1 MTVGKDVSGLFPD
14 VLKNMQTEDLE
25 QKKLVYLYLMNYAK
39 TQPELVILAV
49 NTFVKDA
56 SDPNPLVRALS
67 IRTMGCLRAEKIID
81 YLSDPL
87 AAGLQDDN
95 PYVRKTAAL
104 CVAKMYDL
112 KPSLAIDR
120 GFVETLQ
127 ELVGDPNPTVV
138 ANAVTALTDIH
149 NSPHPDSP
157 GFIIDRDI
165 LNKILVALNEC
176 TEWGRI
182 SILSALCRYTPT
194 EEKETE
200 YICERVLP
208 QFQHANGS
216 VVLSAIKV
224 VMINLQRLQ
233 REDFIRQL
241 VRKMA
246 PPLVT
251 LVASEPEVQW
261 VALRNINLILQAR
274 PDVLSSEL
282 RVFFCKYS
290 DAQYNKVEKLD
301 ILVKLAN
308 ENNVDT
314 LLNELK
320 EYASEVDVDFVR
332 RSIRAIG
339 RCAIKIEDA
348 AERCVQVL
356 VDLINTKVSYV
367 VQEAVIVIKDIFR
380 KYPHSYEAIIPTLCE
395 NLEEI
400 DEPESKASLIWILGE
415 NAEKIVN
422 VEELLETYLDSF
434 IEDSYPSITIADRP
448 PIVIPNLTV
457 SRAILEELVQEI
469 SSLAAAY
476 HKPASTFVGK
486 GRLGIESI
494 KKINPNEENENI
506 SKQKA
511 LNTVAQ
517 GVKAENLLDLDE
529 DASPSTTQ
537 SPQES
542 FNSFTANT
550 ATSNINHAPSP
561 AQSNPVDDLLGLFG
575 NATVSSPSS
584 DIQTLVKYIKAQLD
598 PSVDINNATE
608 QLKLALKEKAPPISS
623 KDGNQVIM
631 FELLNFDDT
640 QTSLA
645 SLLERYGNDI
655 RVRTDS
661 DMNWFVITGLN
672 HKPAKLSQMISKM
685 TGYDS
690 KTVFYCVKIL
700 IELDLVVKMHTVYRG
715 STTNVA
721 IHRKFLAS
729 SPHYRAHALTE
740 AEPAKN
746 DSDNEAIDF
755 EETVQGRDASG
766 LPEFSELNDD
776 NGSKSSE
783 KVIEED
789 MIKLESDD
797 EDDDD
802 DVVSD
807 NFGAGIAITVE
818 KQILNL
824 IHESG
829 IEGMTISSVISALPT
844 INRRTVEN
852 ILLRHETDHD
862 PASLTDLA
870 LKSTT
875 EMNGR
880 ERRQRFFTRKN
891 YILLAEKEGLDIPVE
906 DLVSDQSGSLNVINS
921 ALGCSSRQEY
931 QASAT
936 RMIGSIGGQV
946 ATPKKLGRPPKAES
960 SKSAMPTPKPKG
972 RPRKSEASQTPS
984 EVPKKRGRPRKSEII
999 EDQPKKKGRASKNTI
1014 EINDDDDDDEKTV
1027 KDVTKKHSELQENV
1041 SESIPLNATP
1051 EETQPPSEV
1060 SLTTSQT
1067 APQRAYH
1074 NPELD
1079 MVGDDNSHM
1088 STPNKRQQLNTQEVA
1103 HNTINVTN
1111 DVDKD
1116 SYLKKRKL
1124 RSRKSGIAPIL
1135 IDVEDVSQDHIST
1148 KRKRVQSPQDS
1159 DESDAYE
1166 PGEDHD
1172 EKEDGTSENQ
1182 GVEDEKG
1189 NIQEPQPKVITEVEN
1204 QVNKLQYD
1212 TSQQQNASEI
1222 NELDVKMDVDTAI
1235 SDNQMESTMTST
1247 SKLANGIPRSKT
1259 TKKAI
1264 QQMRSSRT
1272 DLSQHRRIQD
1282 LYNAIKSAGGMVEA
1296 VRELFDVYQKYVHGP
1311 NHETAAQIDRPVVR
1325 KTLNVLFNE
1334 GKLKET
1340 KVSSRTYGG
1349 ASMQKRLI
1357 YVSDIDTH
1365 SEAFRKKKEELG
1377 QDLMKRYQPKASF
1390 KEVDTENIGY
1400 INFRRKYAADNLPE
1414 NCTDPSQKENIRNLI
1429 LSDVK
1434 AMARLHGYMTGRFAK
1449 AHTLYSLLSQEM
1461 QQKDQLSSKMSDD
1474 EPIVCMNYFK
1484 RDIPLNMYMKLIP
1497 WTTFDEM
1504 AFEYK
1509 NDPSKSKLR
1518 IKDLPEHLQELV
1530 SLSFSKRRHF
1540 ITECV
1545 RILWHLN
1552 LVELMEEIEV
1562 TDEIV
1567 TDVSNLK
1574 GVRELK
1580 TPNRLLYFRLKKD
1593 GLFLSFEDKP
1603 VLIDGMTLNTN
1614 EDIDKYFERLK
1625 VLALSSQDASMTANE
1640 KSKNPDMTN
1649 FSHFASY
1656 IQKHQS
1662 WQNDMMLSAMQKRL
1676 LANYTGKR
1684 SDIPRPGTEEEYK
1697 EIAYTCGA
1705 PLPLVKRYIEEET
1718 SKQEK
1723 LKLGVTL
1730 HRPKKNKNT
1739 TKKLKKS
1746 SKYSRSIDAKVKK
1759 ARSRHMR
1766 SEESEKDS
1774 FEDAEDAAIVE
1785 QIREFRKKNE
1795 KKKKSKPTKE
1805 NPYRLDP
1812 PLSEPPGKSPEE
1824 LIEEHKRLC
1833 TSARQTKNY
1842 SYWNPETDE
1851 LLRDSIAIIKARTRN
1866 HKNTSLSAALHVF
1879 PRFKTERLANEYES
1893 LCKDLVKEKKME
1905 KNRSLSLDK
1914 IDFIEHLK
1922 LIRIYIDKRAL
1933 YINTTSTGKGSSIL
1947 EVPDDVQSFF
1957 DQYDIAEETH
1967 HAQQYQDL
1975 QSVLF
1980 DTAQTE
1986 IAREHAYSRMVLFD
2000 SYENCISR
2008 PVNTIDELNIR
2019 LSEVAIKVSFMQLIN
2034 ILLTHLKMSTH
2045 DRSEGHMER
2054 SQEFLKKIPD
2064 EAFQISFKRI
2074 KDENILYL
2082 PANKSGPTAL
2092 YAFSDIYK
2100 HDSHGPWQAEFMQ
2113 DFFDDIMSVQKGDVN
2128 NWPIVVQESLQAALL
2143 SCISSNQIKC
2153 SINIENFSARI
2164 DSIGSRD
2171 VRK

>member
-1 MTVGKDVSGLFPD
+1 M
-14 VLKNMQTEDLE
+14 
-25 QKKLVYLYLMNYAK
+25 
-39 TQPELVILAV
+39 
-49 NTFVKDA
+49 
-56 SDPNPLVRALS
+56 
-67 IRTMGCLRAEKIID
+67 
-81 YLSDPL
+81 
-87 AAGLQDDN
+87 
-95 PYVRKTAAL
+95 
-104 CVAKMYDL
+104 
-112 KPSLAIDR
+112 
-120 GFVETLQ
+120 
-127 ELVGDPNPTVV
+127 
-138 ANAVTALTDIH
+138 
-149 NSPHPDSP
+149 
-157 GFIIDRDI
+157 
-165 LNKILVALNEC
+165 
-176 TEWGRI
+176 
-182 SILSALCRYTPT
+182 
-194 EEKETE
+194 
-200 YICERVLP
+200 
-208 QFQHANGS
+208 
-216 VVLSAIKV
+216 
-224 VMINLQRLQ
+224 
-233 REDFIRQL
+233 
-241 VRKMA
+241 
-246 PPLVT
+246 
-251 LVASEPEVQW
+251 
-261 VALRNINLILQAR
+261 
-274 PDVLSSEL
+274 
-282 RVFFCKYS
+282 
-290 DAQYNKVEKLD
+290 
-301 ILVKLAN
+301 
-308 ENNVDT
+308 
-314 LLNELK
+314 
-320 EYASEVDVDFVR
+320 
-332 RSIRAIG
+332 
-339 RCAIKIEDA
+339 
-348 AERCVQVL
+348 
-356 VDLINTKVSYV
+356 
-367 VQEAVIVIKDIFR
+367 
-380 KYPHSYEAIIPTLCE
+380 
-395 NLEEI
+395 
-400 DEPESKASLIWILGE
+400 
-415 NAEKIVN
+415 
-422 VEELLETYLDSF
+422 
-434 IEDSYPSITIADRP
+434 
-448 PIVIPNLTV
+448 
-457 SRAILEELVQEI
+457 
-469 SSLAAAY
+469 
-476 HKPASTFVGK
+476 
-486 GRLGIESI
+486 
-494 KKINPNEENENI
+494 
-506 SKQKA
+506 
-511 LNTVAQ
+511 
-517 GVKAENLLDLDE
+517 
-529 DASPSTTQ
+529 
-537 SPQES
+537 
-542 FNSFTANT
+542 
-550 ATSNINHAPSP
+550 
-561 AQSNPVDDLLGLFG
+561 
-575 NATVSSPSS
+575 
-584 DIQTLVKYIKAQLD
+584 
-598 PSVDINNATE
+598 
-608 QLKLALKEKAPPISS
+608 
-623 KDGNQVIM
+623 
-631 FELLNFDDT
+631 
-640 QTSLA
+640 
-645 SLLERYGNDI
+645 
-655 RVRTDS
+655 
-661 DMNWFVITGLN
+661 
-672 HKPAKLSQMISKM
+672 
-685 TGYDS
+685 
-690 KTVFYCVKIL
+690 
-700 IELDLVVKMHTVYRG
+700 
-715 STTNVA
+715 
-721 IHRKFLAS
+721 
-729 SPHYRAHALTE
+729 
-740 AEPAKN
+740 
-746 DSDNEAIDF
+746 
-755 EETVQGRDASG
+755 
-766 LPEFSELNDD
+766 
-776 NGSKSSE
+776 
-783 KVIEED
+783 
-789 MIKLESDD
+789 
-797 EDDDD
+797 
-802 DVVSD
+802 
-807 NFGAGIAITVE
+807 
-818 KQILNL
+818 
-824 IHESG
+824 
-829 IEGMTISSVISALPT
+829 
-844 INRRTVEN
+844 
-852 ILLRHETDHD
+852 RHETDHD

-1222 NELDVKMDVDTAI
+1222 NELDVKRDVDTAI

-1264 QQMRSSRT
+1264 QQMRASRT

-1282 LYNAIKSAGGMVEA
+1282 LYNAIKGAGGMVEA

-1833 TSARQTKNY
+1833 KY
-1842 SYWNPETDE
+1842 FH
-1851 LLRDSIAIIKARTRN
+1851 LRT
-1866 HKNTSLSAALHVF
+1866 
-1879 PRFKTERLANEYES
+1879 
-1893 LCKDLVKEKKME
+1893 
-1905 KNRSLSLDK
+1905 
-1914 IDFIEHLK
+1914 
-1922 LIRIYIDKRAL
+1922 
-1933 YINTTSTGKGSSIL
+1933 
-1947 EVPDDVQSFF
+1947 
-1957 DQYDIAEETH
+1957 
-1967 HAQQYQDL
+1967 
-1975 QSVLF
+1975 
-1980 DTAQTE
+1980 
-1986 IAREHAYSRMVLFD
+1986 
-2000 SYENCISR
+2000 
-2008 PVNTIDELNIR
+2008 
-2019 LSEVAIKVSFMQLIN
+2019 
-2034 ILLTHLKMSTH
+2034 
-2045 DRSEGHMER
+2045 
-2054 SQEFLKKIPD
+2054 
-2064 EAFQISFKRI
+2064 
-2074 KDENILYL
+2074 
-2082 PANKSGPTAL
+2082 
-2092 YAFSDIYK
+2092 
-2100 HDSHGPWQAEFMQ
+2100 
-2113 DFFDDIMSVQKGDVN
+2113 DDILIKLFKSLKVQVHVKRRITAIGTLRLMNYCV
-2128 NWPIVVQESLQAALL
+2128 IQLL
-2143 SCISSNQIKC
+2143 S
-2153 SINIENFSARI
+2153 
-2164 DSIGSRD
+2164 
-2171 VRK
+2171 